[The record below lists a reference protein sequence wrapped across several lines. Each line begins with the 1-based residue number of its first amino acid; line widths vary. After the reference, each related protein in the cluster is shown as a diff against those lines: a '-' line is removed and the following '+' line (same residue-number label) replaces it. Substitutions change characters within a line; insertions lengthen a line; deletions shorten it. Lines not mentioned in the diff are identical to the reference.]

1 MTPATPR
8 AAHGV
13 EAISA
18 TFAQAHAE
26 GRAAFMPYWMLG
38 YPDMPTSIQIVGAL
52 IEAGAD
58 AIEIGVPF
66 SDPVADGPI
75 VQAAGSVAL
84 NNGTTLAD
92 CVAAVRTLR
101 ANYPDR
107 QIPFLMMS
115 YYNPMLAYALDRYV
129 ADVAAAG
136 ADGFIVPDLLP
147 EESGELRALCDA
159 KKLALV
165 EFLAPT
171 SNADRIGLVAQ
182 TAQGFVYVV
191 SVMGVTGVREAV
203 AADLAAFLDRV
214 RTQTSIP
221 LVIGF
226 GINRPEQAAQ
236 IGKIADGI
244 IVGSALVREGK
255 NGVEAVRALATSL
268 RGAL

>member
-1 MTPATPR
+1 MNQTEPR
-8 AAHGV
+8 AAHGIQALA
-13 EAISA
+13 AI
-18 TFAQAHAE
+18 FAQAQTE

-38 YPDMPTSIQIVGAL
+38 YPDLPTSIQIVGAL

-75 VQAAGSVAL
+75 VQAAGAIAL
-84 NNGTTLAD
+84 KNGTTLAD
-92 CVAAVRTLR
+92 CLAAVRTLR

-107 QIPFLMMS
+107 NVPFLMMS
-115 YYNPMLAYALDRYV
+115 YYNPMLAYQLDRYV

-147 EESGELRALCDA
+147 EEAGDLRGLCETHD
-159 KKLALV
+159 LALV

-171 SNADRIGLVAQ
+171 SSPDRMALVAR
-182 TAQGFVYVV
+182 TANGFIYLV
-191 SVMGVTGVREAV
+191 SVMGVTGAREAS
-203 AADLAAFLDRV
+203 AIDLAALIERV
-214 RTQTSIP
+214 RAHTKLP

-244 IVGSALVREGK
+244 IVGSALIREGK
-255 NGVEAVRALATSL
+255 NGVEAVRALAASL